1 MTYMAL
7 LGVVA
12 LAGFISLSYEILWF
26 RAFSF
31 ASAGTPAIFGQL
43 LFFYLVGLAVGAF
56 VSRIF
61 CQDRDATGDRRNLLP
76 LAAFVYVANLLGFL
90 VLPALAWF
98 ATTLLA
104 TGAMPLVAIAAGSWG
119 AVLPLVSHF
128 GIAPDAL
135 AGSRLS
141 YLYLAN
147 ILGSAAG
154 TLLTG
159 FVLLDRWTIGTAAL
173 FVVLLGL
180 ALAALVLARSASGNR
195 LKMLGM
201 AVILLT
207 AAAYAVETR
216 RLFDRFYERLLAKHE
231 YVPADPASLVV
242 ENRDGVILVTP
253 ALEVFGGGAYDGA
266 ISTSL
271 ESDKNM
277 IVRAY
282 GVAALHPAP
291 KEVLMIGLSTGAW
304 AQVIVNLPGV
314 EKLTV
319 IEINRGYLEL
329 IPRYPEVASLLRNPK
344 VEIVIDDGRRWLAH
358 HPERTFDVVVS
369 NTTFHWRA
377 NTTNLLSEEFLRAVR
392 AHLKP
397 GGIFHF
403 NTTGSADAYKTAFTI
418 FPYGLRFINFATV
431 SDSPIEVNA
440 ERWKRALDEHN
451 IDGKPTLDSTLAL
464 DRHRR
469 EAVLALVRTLNAPP
483 IPYGLESR
491 AHALPRLA
499 GARVITDDNMVPE
512 WKGAHEVL
520 FPPSAPEQH

>member
-1 MTYMAL
+1 MTYTAL

-12 LAGFISLSYEILWF
+12 LSGFISLSYEILWY

-31 ASAGTPAIFGQL
+31 ASGGAPTVFGQL
-43 LFFYLVGLAVGAF
+43 LFFYLGGLAIGAF
-56 VSRIF
+56 ASQVF
-61 CQDRDATGDRRNLLP
+61 CRDRGATGERKNLVP

-98 ATTLLA
+98 ATTLRA
-104 TGAMPLVAIAAGSWG
+104 PAAMPLIAVAAGSWG

-147 ILGSAAG
+147 IIGSVAG

-159 FVLLDRWTIGTAAL
+159 FVLLDNWTIGSAAL

-180 ALAALVLARSASGNR
+180 ALAALLLMRSASGNR
-195 LKMLGM
+195 LTRGGI
-201 AVILLT
+201 AAIILT
-207 AAAYAVETR
+207 AVGYSFATR
-216 RLFDRFYERLLAKHE
+216 PLFERFYERLLAEHA
-231 YVPADPASLVV
+231 YQPNGPASKVV

-253 ALEVFGGGAYDGA
+253 THEVFGGGAYDGA

-271 ESDKNM
+271 ELDKNM

-282 GVAALHPAP
+282 GIAALHPAP

-304 AQVIVNLPGV
+304 AQVIANLRGV
-314 EKLTV
+314 DKLTV
-319 IEINRGYLEL
+319 VEINRGYLRL
-329 IPRYPEVASLLRNPK
+329 IPQYPEVASLLENPK
-344 VEIVIDDGRRWLAH
+344 VEIVIDDGRRWLKR
-358 HPERTFDVVVS
+358 HPERKFDVIVS

-377 NTTNLLSEEFLRAVR
+377 NTTNLLSVEFLEAVR
-392 AHLKP
+392 AHLNP

-431 SDSPIEVNA
+431 SDSPIVLNV

-451 IDGKPTLDSTLAL
+451 VDGKPTLDSTRADDRRRRDEVLGLA
-464 DRHRR
+464 
-469 EAVLALVRTLNAPP
+469 RTLDAPP
-483 IPYGLESR
+483 AAYGLETR
-491 AHALPRLA
+491 AHALPLLEN
-499 GARVITDDNMVPE
+499 ARVITDDNMVPE
-512 WKGAHEVL
+512 WRGAGEVQ
-520 FPPSAPEQH
+520 FPHRTHR